1 MNKILLQA
9 GATGADMSRGAG
21 YDRHITI
28 FSPEGRLYQVGMIST
43 TLIEKILNWVE
54 YAFKAISN
62 EGFTSV
68 GIRGKDSAVVVT
80 QRKIPVIIAHAL
92 LIVADKWLQDKL
104 HDGSTMSRLY
114 SLNVKI
120 GAVVTGL
127 PADARAHIARA
138 RQEAAEFRYKFGYD
152 IPVDLLA
159 RRIANINQVF
169 TQQAS
174 LRPLGT
180 AITLIAVDDE
190 RGPQVYK
197 CDPAGFFVGYL
208 ATAAGA
214 KATDMVNHLEKEVK
228 KASGQK
234 YLGESLEET
243 LEIAISSM
251 TQVLGQDFKA
261 IDLEIGVVT
270 TENPNFTVLTT
281 EQIDAVLTR
290 VAEKD

>member
-1 MNKILLQA
+1 
-9 GATGADMSRGAG
+9 
-21 YDRHITI
+21 
-28 FSPEGRLYQVGMIST
+28 
-43 TLIEKILNWVE
+43 
-54 YAFKAISN
+54 
-62 EGFTSV
+62 
-68 GIRGKDSAVVVT
+68 
-80 QRKIPVIIAHAL
+80 
-92 LIVADKWLQDKL
+92 
-104 HDGSTMSRLY
+104 MSRLY
-114 SLNVKI
+114 SLNAKI

-138 RQEAAEFRYKFGYD
+138 RQESAEFRYKFGYD

-180 AITLIAVDDE
+180 AITMIAVDDE

-197 CDPAGFFVGYL
+197 CDPAGYFVGYV

-228 KASGQK
+228 KAASQK

-243 LEIAISSM
+243 LEIAISSL

-290 VAEKD
+290 IAEKD